1 MRGWCRSVWSVA
13 VVVVVLLSGSH
24 RTRAQNDPRAVVSIA
39 VGTGSSRAVVDE
51 VDARI
56 ARMVGAGQLARTHL
70 LPDSLSRN
78 RRHEYFTQ
86 MHQGVPVVG
95 AGLSRQVV
103 DGLTV
108 SVFGTL
114 FLGIDITVGPRLA
127 VDVALRTMRATAGT
141 ASTVPGADVSLVILP
156 QFDGTYRLTYRTTFD
171 DGRTRFLDAV
181 SGDLVRVE
189 EAFVYQRSAGAGEGA
204 HGDRKKVSAVR
215 GGGSYEAID
224 LFRPSQ
230 IRTLSTQ
237 GTNLPFEQLFEGVS
251 TVAQDADNAWA
262 NPAVVDAHVNTGLA
276 YDYFSQRMGWH
287 GLDGANARIDQ
298 VVTDA
303 ATIEDNAFF
312 SHPTSSTSNVGLMA
326 FGMSSAGYPMATLDI
341 VGHEA
346 MHGVTFFSLRRR
358 TGAGLRSVLIP
369 DGLGPTRV
377 SYRGQTLN
385 CSTAVLRFVD
395 GSTAPFLCDA
405 GRYVLTANHGGAVNE
420 GFSDVFGTAIE
431 WHFQPGGTGPLMADY
446 TAGEDTVPGG
456 PAAPQ
461 LAGLFRSLG
470 EPSTVPVEPTG
481 VIRYPDH
488 VDRRVRYTLY
498 VRNNQA
504 FAAPWVIV
512 NDELVSVP
520 TDNGGVHFNATI
532 MGHVFYRAIEGGM
545 HGTSGRAVAGV
556 GRSNR
561 DQIEKV
567 FFRAMNQL
575 MPGTVTFQTAAAAL
589 RQAAVDLHGSSSA
602 AYRAIDESLL
612 AAGL

>member
-1 MRGWCRSVWSVA
+1 MRRWCRSVLC
-13 VVVVVLLSGSH
+13 VVVVVIAALPGVH
-24 RTRAQNDPRAVVSIA
+24 GTRAQGEARAVLSIA
-39 VGTGSSRAVVDE
+39 VGAGSPRASVAD

-56 ARMVGAGQLARTHL
+56 ARMLSAGQLARTHL
-70 LPDSLSRN
+70 VPDALGRN

-86 MHQGVPVVG
+86 LHQGVPVIG
-95 AGLSRQVV
+95 AGLSRQVA

-127 VDVALRTMRATAGT
+127 VDTAMTTMRAMAGT

-156 QFDGTYRLTYRTTFD
+156 QFDGSYRLTYRTTFD

-189 EAFVYQRSAGAGEGA
+189 DAFVYQRSVGTGEGA

-215 GGGSYEAID
+215 SGGGYEAID

-237 GTNLPFEQLFEGVS
+237 GTNLPFEQLFGGVG
-251 TVAQDADNAWA
+251 TVAQDTDNTWA
-262 NPAVVDAHVNTGLA
+262 NTSVVDAHVNTGLA
-276 YDYFSQRMGWH
+276 YDYFSQRMAWH

-312 SHPTSSTSNVGLMA
+312 SPPGSSASNVGLMA
-326 FGMSSAGYPMATLDI
+326 FGMSSAGYPMASLDV

-369 DGLGPTRV
+369 DGFGPTRV

-385 CSTAVLRFVD
+385 CSTAFLRFVD
-395 GSTAPFLCDA
+395 GSTAPFLCDS
-405 GRYVLTANHGGAVNE
+405 GRYVLTSNHGGAVNE

-431 WHFQPGGTGPLMADY
+431 WRFQPGGTGALRADY
-446 TAGEDTVPGG
+446 TVGEDTVPGG
-456 PAAPQ
+456 PAAAQ
-461 LAGLFRSLG
+461 LAGLFRSLA
-470 EPSTVPVEPTG
+470 EPTSVPFEPTG
-481 VIRYPDH
+481 VIRHPDH

-498 VRNNQA
+498 VRNNQV
-504 FAAPWVIV
+504 FAAPWAIV
-512 NDELVSVP
+512 NDEFVNVS
-520 TDNGGVHFNATI
+520 TDSGGVHANATI
-532 MGHVFYRAIEGGM
+532 MGHVFYRAIEGGV
-545 HGTSGRAVAGV
+545 HGTSGLAVAGV
-556 GRSNR
+556 GAANR
-561 DQIEKV
+561 ELIEKV
-567 FFRAMNQL
+567 FFRAVNQL
-575 MPGTVTFQTAAAAL
+575 MPGTVTFQTTAAAL
-589 RQAAVDLHGSSSA
+589 RQAAVDLHGASSP